1 MTPAVDLLLNG
12 FAQAVT
18 PTNLLFALL
27 GSVLG
32 TLVGVLPGIGPTS
45 GIAILLP
52 LTSFLPP
59 TPAIIMLA
67 AIYYGAM
74 YGGST
79 TSILINIP
87 GELSSVVTTIDGY
100 QMARQGRAGQALAIA
115 AISSFAAGTLGIV
128 GLTFFAPP
136 LADFALKIGPPEYF
150 GLVVLAMSVVV
161 SLAGQSLLKGLS
173 AASLGA
179 LIAIIGIDPTSGQK
193 RLTLGNTEL
202 VGGIDFIAVIIGL
215 FAIAEVL
222 RNVEEGTQ
230 TISKNVLKRLM
241 PRIREIKDCIGT
253 ILRATGI
260 GFFLGILP
268 GCTPG
273 AISFISYDLEKRIS
287 KNRDQFGRGAIQGVA
302 APEGANNATT
312 SGGFVPLLALGIP
325 PTPALAVLLS
335 GLMIY
340 GLQPGPLLFEKQPQF
355 VWTIIA
361 SMYVGNVMLLILNL
375 PLVGLWAKLVA
386 VPYHFMC
393 PMILLF
399 SFIGAFSVRNNFFDV
414 WTALFFG
421 VLGYFLGK
429 MKIPSTPLVL
439 SLILTPMLESSLR
452 QSISMGAGS
461 PILLVT
467 RPLTLAFIISGAILA
482 GLSLYARSRKPAIKE
497 YILGDGQEAD

>member
-1 MTPAVDLLLNG
+1 MSTVDLLLNG
-12 FAQAVT
+12 FTQALT
-18 PTNLLFALL
+18 PTNLLFAFI
-27 GSVLG
+27 GSLLG

-79 TSILINIP
+79 TSILVNIP

-100 QMARQGRAGQALAIA
+100 QMSRQGRAGPALAIA
-115 AISSFAAGTLGIV
+115 AISSFVAGTLGIV

-136 LADFALKIGPPEYF
+136 LAEIALKIGPPEYF
-150 GLVVLAMSVVV
+150 GLVVMALSVVI
-161 SLAGQSLLKGLS
+161 SLAGQSLLKGLAS
-173 AASLGA
+173 AALGA
-179 LIAIIGIDPTSGQK
+179 LIALIGIDPTSGEK
-193 RLTLGNTEL
+193 RFTLGNTEL
-202 VGGIDFIAVIIGL
+202 VGGVDFIAVIIGL

-222 RNVEEGTQ
+222 RNVEQETKV
-230 TISKNVLKRLM
+230 ISTAALKKLM
-241 PRIREIKDCIGT
+241 PHLQEIKDCIGT
-253 ILRATGI
+253 MLRATGI
-260 GFFLGILP
+260 GFFLGVLP

-273 AISFISYDLEKRIS
+273 AISFISYDLEKRVS
-287 KNRDQFGRGAIQGVA
+287 KNREQFGKGAIQGVA
-302 APEGANNATT
+302 APEGANNAVT

-355 VWTIIA
+355 VWTVIA

-375 PLVGLWAKLVA
+375 PLVGLWARMVS
-386 VPYHFMC
+386 VPYSLMS

-414 WTALFFG
+414 WVGLFFG
-421 VLGYFLGK
+421 IFGYLMEK
-429 MKIPSTPLVL
+429 VKIPTTPLVL
-439 SLILTPMLESSLR
+439 SLILTPMLENSLR
-452 QSISMGAGS
+452 QSMAMVAGS

-467 RPLTLAFIISGAILA
+467 RPLAFTFTIGGVVLAA
-482 GLSLYARSRKPAIKE
+482 LSLYARSRKPRIKE
-497 YILGDGQEAD
+497 YIVADGKEAD